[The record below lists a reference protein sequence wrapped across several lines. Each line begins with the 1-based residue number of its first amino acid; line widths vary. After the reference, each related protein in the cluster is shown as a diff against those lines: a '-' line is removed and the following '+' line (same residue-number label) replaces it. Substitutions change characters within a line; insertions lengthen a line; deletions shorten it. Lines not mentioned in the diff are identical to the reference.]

1 MGIKKLSYGNGRSY
15 MDNVY
20 QNGLDEIG
28 NQLDS
33 DNKKDFIRLLRDT
46 KRDGIEDLIKWL
58 DTKTDFFIA
67 PASTKYHLS
76 CKGGLLQHSLNVLD
90 QLVIQASMEVSDEDL
105 SQEMINTIAIVALL
119 HDVCK
124 ANFYI
129 EKEKN
134 VKNEK
139 GDWIKEPFYTI
150 NDSFPVGHGEK
161 SVILIQKFIDLTD
174 DEILAIRWHMGAFE
188 PKESYNSLSNA
199 FNKSWLALD
208 LHIADLKATYI
219 DEKV

>member
-1 MGIKKLSYGNGRSY
+1 
-15 MDNVY
+15 MDDVY
-20 QNGLDEIG
+20 QNGLNEMEK
-28 NQLDS
+28 QLDS
-33 DNKKDFIRLLRDT
+33 ENKKDFIRLLRDT

-58 DTKTDFFIA
+58 DTETDFFTA
-67 PASTKYHLS
+67 PASTKYHLN
-76 CKGGLLQHSLNVLD
+76 CKGELLQHSLNVLD
-90 QLVIQASMEVSDEDL
+90 QLVVQASMEVSDNDI
-105 SQEMINTIAIVALL
+105 SQELMNSIVIVSLL

-219 DEKV
+219 NEKEV

>member
-1 MGIKKLSYGNGRSY
+1 
-15 MDNVY
+15 MDDVY
-20 QNGLDEIG
+20 QNGLNEVEK
-28 NQLDS
+28 QLDS
-33 DNKKDFIRLLRDT
+33 ENKKDFIRLLRDT
-46 KRDGIEDLIKWL
+46 KRAGIEDLIKWL
-58 DTKTDFFIA
+58 DTETDFFTA
-67 PASTKYHLS
+67 PASTKYHLN

-90 QLVIQASMEVSDEDL
+90 QLVVQASMEVSDDDI
-105 SQEMINTIAIVALL
+105 SQELMNSIVIVSLL

-139 GDWIKEPFYTI
+139 GNWVKEPFYTI

-219 DEKV
+219 NEKEV

>member
-1 MGIKKLSYGNGRSY
+1 M
-15 MDNVY
+15 
-20 QNGLDEIG
+20 
-28 NQLDS
+28 
-33 DNKKDFIRLLRDT
+33 LRDT

-58 DTKTDFFIA
+58 DTETDFFTA
-67 PASTKYHLS
+67 PASTKYHLN
-76 CKGGLLQHSLNVLD
+76 CKSGLLQHSLNVLD
-90 QLVIQASMEVSDEDL
+90 QLVVQASMEVSDDNI
-105 SQEMINTIAIVALL
+105 SQELMNSIVIVSLL

-129 EKEKN
+129 VKEKN

-139 GDWIKEPFYTI
+139 GDWVKEPFYTI
-150 NDSFPVGHGEK
+150 NGSFPVGHGEK
-161 SVILIQKFIDLTD
+161 SVILIQKYIDLTD

-188 PKESYNSLSNA
+188 PKENYNSLSNA

-219 DEKV
+219 NEKEV

>member
-1 MGIKKLSYGNGRSY
+1 
-15 MDNVY
+15 MDNIY
-20 QNGLDEIG
+20 QNGLDEIE
-28 NQLDS
+28 NQLDNE
-33 DNKKDFIRLLRDT
+33 NKKDFIRLLRDT

-58 DTKTDFFIA
+58 DTETDFFTA
-67 PASTKYHLS
+67 PASTKYHLN
-76 CKGGLLQHSLNVLD
+76 CKGDLLQHSLNVLD
-90 QLVIQASMEVSDEDL
+90 QLVVQASMEVSDDDI
-105 SQEMINTIAIVALL
+105 SQELMNSIVIVSLL

-161 SVILIQKFIDLTD
+161 SVILIQKYIDLTD

-188 PKESYNSLSNA
+188 PKESHNSLSNA

-219 DEKV
+219 VEKE

>member
-1 MGIKKLSYGNGRSY
+1 
-15 MDNVY
+15 MDDVY
-20 QNGLDEIG
+20 QNGLNEMEK
-28 NQLDS
+28 QLDS
-33 DNKKDFIRLLRDT
+33 ENKKDFIRLLRDT

-58 DTKTDFFIA
+58 DTETDFFTA
-67 PASTKYHLS
+67 PASTKYHLN
-76 CKGGLLQHSLNVLD
+76 CKGELLQHSLNVLD
-90 QLVIQASMEVSDEDL
+90 QLVVQASMEVSDNDI
-105 SQEMINTIAIVALL
+105 SQELMKSIVIVSLL

-150 NDSFPVGHGEK
+150 NDSFPVGHGEN

-219 DEKV
+219 NEKEV